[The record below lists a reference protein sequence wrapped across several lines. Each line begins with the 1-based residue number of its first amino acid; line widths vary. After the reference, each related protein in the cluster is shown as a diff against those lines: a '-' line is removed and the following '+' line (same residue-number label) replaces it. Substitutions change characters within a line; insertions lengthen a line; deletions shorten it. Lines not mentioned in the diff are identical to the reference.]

1 MLLLEVIGLT
11 KFFGG
16 LAALTSVDMHVDK
29 GEILGLI
36 GPNGAGKTTAFNLIS
51 GSLKP
56 ASGKI
61 IYNEKDIVGLSPS
74 AIAKRGISRTF
85 QDSSVIYHDFTVLQS
100 VFLAHYLQLRSSPW
114 GAFLGTPL
122 SRREDRDVAMKAT
135 AILDF
140 LGLTSEKD
148 TVAKN
153 LAHGQQRTLGVAMAL
168 ATNPRLLLL
177 DEPLTGMNPQEA
189 NIMVDHIRSIRD
201 TRGISIVI
209 IEHRM
214 RAVMNLCD
222 RIVVLNYGKK
232 IADGVPKEVRENQ
245 QVIEAYLGPA
255 EE

>member
-1 MLLLEVIGLT
+1 
-11 KFFGG
+11 
-16 LAALTSVDMHVDK
+16 
-29 GEILGLI
+29 
-36 GPNGAGKTTAFNLIS
+36 
-51 GSLKP
+51 
-56 ASGKI
+56 
-61 IYNEKDIVGLSPS
+61 
-74 AIAKRGISRTF
+74 
-85 QDSSVIYHDFTVLQS
+85 
-100 VFLAHYLQLRSSPW
+100 
-114 GAFLGTPL
+114 
-122 SRREDRDVAMKAT
+122 MKAT